1 MRLAFVRDGLS
12 LVGMTD
18 ARIILV
24 DCDDATR
31 AHRLITERRQ
41 PDLANPKMMMWAAYL
56 RNEAQEAKCQVLDT
70 AGVTLESSVS
80 QVRQHLA

>member
-1 MRLAFVRDGLS
+1 
-12 LVGMTD
+12 
-18 ARIILV
+18 
-24 DCDDATR
+24 
-31 AHRLITERRQ
+31 
-41 PDLANPKMMMWAAYL
+41 MMMWAAYL